1 MNKGVLIV
9 GGSIGGLQAALDMA
23 DAGVPVHL
31 IEDSPFLGQA
41 GGTGLPRHLLNTRLL
56 EVVRHPRIHLMTK
69 AQIQGLE
76 VEADCIHVGVNIQPR
91 YIDLAKCTACGECL
105 EVCPVTVPGSDH
117 PAIHLD
123 GQPSCMAI
131 DKAGRAPCANTCPAG
146 IHVQGYVALIA
157 QGRFREAINLIR
169 EAMPF
174 PSVCGRVCN
183 HYCEMN
189 CTRGRVDKPVNIMA
203 LKRFVADW
211 EYAHRDELGI
221 SSLATQGQVESNK
234 KKIAVIG
241 SGPAGLTAARD
252 LNRLGYTV
260 TVFEALPIPG
270 GMMRVGIPPHRLPA
284 EMLDWEIQHILNEG
298 VELRL
303 NTWVDDI
310 PGLLANGYA
319 AVLIATGAHQAKKL
333 SMRDSN
339 HSDNWLSL
347 DVLRKVC
354 LGKNLD
360 LSGRRVI
367 VLGGGNVALDTARTV
382 LRLGAQEVRMACLE
396 PRGEMPGFDWEINV
410 AEQEGIEMCP
420 GRNFKE
426 IVVKRNKIVGVRCAQ
441 VNFRGFMGGRPDF
454 DEIAGSEH
462 ILPADLVIW
471 AIGQGPNFSFLPQDG
486 SINTRFPVGIQSDAN
501 MMTTMPGVFVAGDV
515 HRGVTFFVV
524 DAIGEGHRAA
534 RSIDRYL
541 RGTHGVQE
549 ADPLPV
555 VTLTDGD
562 VKTRL
567 KQRRNARLKR
577 VQIASL
583 PVHERIHNFHE
594 VDFTISEAQ
603 AVAEANRCLV
613 CGPCSECQ
621 ACIEVCK
628 PGAILHQQQGTTT
641 EVDVS
646 AILYAGDPE
655 TFPVDSLA
663 AVPNIHHIPPDDPIT
678 ASAVS
683 AKVLSSL
690 ETTHTPALVAPSPS
704 LTSAPARI
712 GVFICQCGEEI
723 ARTVDTEA
731 VLRNISVLP
740 DVIHS
745 QLLPFSCSQAAAQVI
760 AEAIHAHQL
769 DRAVLAACSCC
780 AVNQVCFSCTYQRV
794 RCKQNLGLFTP
805 PGEDG
810 KNLPY
815 AAQEARFEF
824 VNIREQCAW
833 IHAGDP
839 QATTDK
845 ATSLVAAA
853 VARVRAAPI
862 KLAGARSIE
871 RSVMILG
878 SGAASTA
885 CQAAFHQQGITV
897 QKVDK
902 LPSTI
907 QRTGGRYV
915 VTGGHESWKASA
927 IVLAPS
933 NKREQ
938 ERLLAAF
945 GRERRRPQANVV
957 WGGLETTRPGVFFC
971 APGIDPN
978 QTGAAVSARVNAW
991 LGRIESR
998 PPLAA
1003 IVDPE
1008 RCRACKT
1015 CVDTCE
1021 YCAPELVEVGGGR
1034 RAAWIDPAIC
1044 RGCGTCAVHCPSGAI
1059 SAGCSTDAQVQ
1070 AMLHAILVE
1079 SPQ

>member
-1 MNKGVLIV
+1 
-9 GGSIGGLQAALDMA
+9 
-23 DAGVPVHL
+23 
-31 IEDSPFLGQA
+31 
-41 GGTGLPRHLLNTRLL
+41 
-56 EVVRHPRIHLMTK
+56 
-69 AQIQGLE
+69 
-76 VEADCIHVGVNIQPR
+76 
-91 YIDLAKCTACGECL
+91 
-105 EVCPVTVPGSDH
+105 
-117 PAIHLD
+117 
-123 GQPSCMAI
+123 MAI
-131 DKAGRAPCANTCPAG
+131 GKTGKAPCASTCPAG

-189 CTRGRVDKPVNIMA
+189 CTRGRVDESVNIMA

-211 EYAHRDELGI
+211 EYSHRSELG
-221 SSLATQGQVESNK
+221 SSKPATVEKTGSSQQR
-234 KKIAVIG
+234 IAVIG

-252 LNRLGYTV
+252 LNRLGYAV

-284 EMLDWEIQHILNEG
+284 EMLDWEIQQILDEG
-298 VELRL
+298 IELKL

-310 PGLLANGYA
+310 PGLLAGGYS

-333 SMRDSN
+333 SLRDSN
-339 HSDNWLSL
+339 HPDNWLSL
-347 DVLRKVC
+347 DVLRKAC
-354 LGKNLD
+354 LGKKLD
-360 LSGRRVI
+360 LNGRHVV
-367 VLGGGNVALDTARTV
+367 VLGGGNVALDVSRTV

-396 PRGEMPGFDWEINV
+396 PRGEMPGFAWEINV
-410 AEQEGIEMCP
+410 AEQEGIEMYP

-426 IVVKRNKIVGVRCAQ
+426 IIVKRDKIVGVKCAQ
-441 VNFRGFMGGRPDF
+441 VNFRGFTGGRPDF

-501 MMTTMPGVFVAGDV
+501 MMTTLPGVFVAGDV

-541 RGTHGVQE
+541 RGSQGVQE
-549 ADPLPV
+549 VVPPPV
-555 VTLTDGD
+555 VTLMDHE
-562 VKTRL
+562 VKSRL
-567 KQRRNARLKR
+567 KQRKNARLKR
-577 VQIASL
+577 VQITSIPL
-583 PVHERIHNFHE
+583 QDRIHNFRE
-594 VDFTISEAQ
+594 VDLTISEEQ
-603 AVAEANRCLV
+603 AITEANRCLV
-613 CGPCSECQ
+613 CGPCSECL
-621 ACIEVCK
+621 ACIEVCQ
-628 PGAILHQQQGTTT
+628 PGAILHHQQGADT
-641 EVDVS
+641 EVDVA
-646 AILYAGDPE
+646 AILYAGAPDA
-655 TFPVDSLA
+655 FPVDSLA
-663 AVPNIHHIPPDDPIT
+663 ATTIVHHIPPDDPFT

-683 AKVLSSL
+683 AKVLGEL
-690 ETTHTPALVAPSPS
+690 EASHIPALVASSPN

-712 GVFICQCGEEI
+712 GVFICQCGDEI
-723 ARTVDTEA
+723 ARTVDMQD
-731 VLRNISVLP
+731 VLRNISTLP

-745 QLLPFSCSQAAAQVI
+745 QVLPFSCSQEASQTI
-760 AEAIHAHQL
+760 SSAIHEHRL

-794 RCKQNLGLFTP
+794 RCKQNIGLFTRP
-805 PGEDG
+805 VEGG
-810 KNLPY
+810 MNLSY

-833 IHAGDP
+833 IHVDDP
-839 QATTDK
+839 QAATEK
-845 ATSLVAAA
+845 ATSLVAATI
-853 VARVRAAPI
+853 ARVRAAPI
-862 KLAGARSIE
+862 KLAGTRHIE

-878 SGAASTA
+878 NGAASTA
-885 CQAAFHQQGITV
+885 CQKALLRQDITV
-897 QKVDK
+897 QMDGNI
-902 LPSTI
+902 PGEI
-907 QRTGGRYV
+907 QRTGGQYV

-927 IVLAPS
+927 IVLAPR
-933 NKREQ
+933 NRREH

-945 GRERRRPQANVV
+945 GRERRRPQTYEV

-971 APGIDPN
+971 RPGQDTN
-978 QTGAAVSARVNAW
+978 LAGEAVSARVNAW
-991 LGRIESR
+991 LGRIASR

-1015 CVDTCE
+1015 CVETCE

-1070 AMLHAILVE
+1070 AMLRAILVE